1 MKTNLTLAVNTFIQ
15 SKQNANAA
23 NNIQSI
29 GTDMGGATPA
39 VGLRRGCDQS
49 KHTFNYHSAN
59 TYEDLWLRVSR
70 KSVVAVPME
79 VAPRA
84 RSCRVKGQRTFNR
97 MRQPQNTSLHDFL
110 SILSEAVGEKQ
121 INFQYRQCIVLSNY
135 LWCRCSQFS
144 TLQQANFIYAPNI
157 DELSFFPCN

>member
-1 MKTNLTLAVNTFIQ
+1 MQMRQTTYKASAPIWGGQHQQWGCVGDAISRNTR
-15 SKQNANAA
+15 
-23 NNIQSI
+23 SI
-29 GTDMGGATPA
+29 IIR
-39 VGLRRGCDQS
+39 L
-49 KHTFNYHSAN
+49 N

-84 RSCRVKGQRTFNR
+84 RSCRVKGQSTFNR